1 MVFGDEIQFY
11 YGGRAYRTGGN
22 YHGDTDTRSGV
33 GLATLRLDGFVAI
46 NAENQD
52 TMTTKSFVFIG
63 DTLEVNANAAGGSIR
78 AEALDPEGN
87 VIKGFVKNRT
97 AITTDSV
104 RHVLKWKN
112 NIDCYLIQ
120 ARPIK
125 LQLYLKKQNPIPL
138 YPVFGTIIIFR
149 GHRRKHD
156 SAVLNHMFFS
166 FGWSCGYPCSAPTF
180 PNSIASSASA
190 VPLQNH
196 ADLGRGK
203 FLYRQG
209 PTYDSVIYSDS
220 AGSHRTQFEQLE
232 AVNPV
237 S

>member
-1 MVFGDEIQFY
+1 MVSGF
-11 YGGRAYRTGGN
+11 RAILLL
-22 YHGDTDTRSGV
+22 S
-33 GLATLRLDGFVAI
+33 
-46 NAENQD
+46 
-52 TMTTKSFVFIG
+52 
-63 DTLEVNANAAGGSIR
+63 SIH
-78 AEALDPEGN
+78 LSHVSTN
-87 VIKGFVKNRT
+87 KLSVKARCHPASWNR
-97 AITTDSV
+97 
-104 RHVLKWKN
+104 RW
-112 NIDCYLIQ
+112 
-120 ARPIK
+120 PIK
-125 LQLYLKKQNPIPL
+125 LRLYLKKQNFIPL

-180 PNSIASSASA
+180 PNSIAPSASA

-220 AGSHRTQFEQLE
+220 AGSHRTQFEQLG